1 MVHSFGVIKFTT
13 MTESKQTNWTIDRN
27 HSEVQF
33 KVKHLAISNVSGT
46 FKLFTGNVQVENDD
60 FNNALIHFEIDT
72 NSIDTNNTERDNHL
86 KSPVFF
92 DTENFPKILFDGN
105 LKETDGDFTLEGQLT
120 ILKTTKKVKLE
131 AQLTGVGTGRFG
143 DTRAGFE
150 INGKINRRDFGLN
163 FGLLTEAGSL
173 VVGDDVK
180 LHFDIQLI
188 GEAVPAPQVIA
199 TSV

>member
-1 MVHSFGVIKFTT
+1 MIV
-13 MTESKQTNWTIDRN
+13 SKKTKWAIDAN

-33 KVKHLAISNVSGT
+33 KVKHMAISNVSGT
-46 FKLFTGNVQVENDD
+46 FKLFNGDVQTEDEN
-60 FNNALIHFEIDT
+60 FSNALIHFEIDT
-72 NSIDTNNTERDNHL
+72 NSVDTNNTERDNHL

-92 DTENFPKILFDGN
+92 DAENFPKILFDGN
-105 LKETDGDFTLEGQLT
+105 LRETDGDFSLAGELT
-120 ILKTTKKVKLE
+120 ILKTTKNVKLD
-131 AQLTGVGTGRFG
+131 AQFSGIGAGRFG

-188 GEAVPAPQVIA
+188 KQAQPQA
-199 TSV
+199 T

>member
-1 MVHSFGVIKFTT
+1 
-13 MTESKQTNWTIDRN
+13 MTESKKTNWTIDRN

-46 FKLFTGNVQVENDD
+46 FKLFTGEVQVENES

-72 NSIDTNNTERDNHL
+72 NSIDTNNSERDNHL

-92 DTENFPKILFDGN
+92 DTENFPKIMFDGN
-105 LKETDGDFTLEGQLT
+105 LKETDGDFSLEGQLT

-131 AQLTGVGTGRFG
+131 AQLSGIGAGRFG
-143 DTRAGFE
+143 DRRAGFE

-163 FGLLTEAGSL
+163 FGLLTETGNL

-180 LHFDIQLI
+180 LHFDIQLV
-188 GEAVPAPQVIA
+188 GEAVSSLQAI
-199 TSV
+199 